1 MYRFWEPEISHTRI
15 RARRETGREREYSQ
29 NLRTEMLTD
38 ILSRGRHLSYQ
49 RNKHTTHPKTSL
61 IKIEGVDDP
70 SAAKYVK
77 DESPGS

>member
-1 MYRFWEPEISHTRI
+1 
-15 RARRETGREREYSQ
+15 
-29 NLRTEMLTD
+29 MLTE
-38 ILSRGRHLSYQ
+38 ILLRGRHLSYQ

-77 DESPGS
+77 DNSPGS

>member
-1 MYRFWEPEISHTRI
+1 
-15 RARRETGREREYSQ
+15 
-29 NLRTEMLTD
+29 MLTD

-77 DESPGS
+77 DKSPGS